1 MARNICLVG
10 AGYISDVHAAAIK
23 TIPGLTLQSVVDPN
37 PAAAASLAK
46 THRIPA
52 VYRSIDEA
60 IAAGN
65 IGAAHVLTPPDRH
78 AETAMPF
85 LRAGIAV
92 LLEKPLAVSTPQ
104 CDALIAAARETG
116 TRLGVNQNFVH
127 HPAFVRLRRAL
138 AEGRLGQ
145 PRYADCIYHAPL
157 RQMASRQFGHW
168 MFLEPGNILL
178 EQAVHPLSQLE
189 ALAGAFEDFQV
200 TAGSPREISPGVPF
214 YDSVCMIL
222 RGRRFPS
229 ALRMAVAQ
237 EFPFWQV
244 TVVCDDGVA
253 VADILNNRFF
263 TYGRTRW
270 LEAADQALSGLK
282 TAWSIGRDSTA
293 NLLNYAL
300 STVKLR
306 GRSDSFFLSMKGSI
320 AAFHEALDRNTTPE
334 LDGAFGAELVCVC
347 ESAAAQ
353 AFSVAHAPKR
363 PKEEGT
369 YDIAIIGGTGFIGSH
384 LVQRLA
390 VDQGLRVGVMA
401 RNVRNLAPAL
411 IHPNVTVVRGDVRR
425 KDDVARFIANSSVV
439 IGLAHGG
446 GGKSYAEIRDGMVG
460 GAETIA
466 RTCLLHGVKRFIHVG
481 SIASLYLGP
490 QQGAVTGSTPPDP
503 QSDSRAD
510 YARAKAECDRMLL
523 AMHRDESLPVC
534 ILRPG
539 LVVGEGTSPFHSGL
553 GFYNN
558 EQHCMGWN
566 AGRNPLPFVLVE
578 DVAQAIVAAVMAPEI
593 EGKCFNIV
601 GDVKPSAR
609 EYTAELARAL
619 GRPLRFHPHSATNLW
634 LVELGKWLLKRLGG
648 RVVPVPSKRDLLS
661 RGLMATFDCRDAK
674 AALGWSPVSDREV
687 FLDRA
692 IRVHQRP

>member
-1 MARNICLVG
+1 MGRAICLVG
-10 AGYISDVHAAAIK
+10 AGYISDVHAAAIR
-23 TIPGLTLQSVVDPN
+23 TIPSLTLQSVVDPN
-37 PAAAASLAK
+37 ASAASALAK
-46 THRIPA
+46 AHRIGR
-52 VYRSIDEA
+52 VYGSINEA
-60 IAAGN
+60 ISAGG

-78 AETAMPF
+78 AETALPF
-85 LRAGIAV
+85 LRAGIPV
-92 LLEKPLAVSTPQ
+92 LLEKPLAVSTAQ
-104 CDALIAAARETG
+104 CRELIAAAREASTG
-116 TRLGVNQNFVH
+116 LGVNQNFVH
-127 HPAFVRLRRAL
+127 HPAFARLRSAL
-138 AEGRLGQ
+138 SKGLFGQ
-145 PRYADCIYHAPL
+145 PRYAECIYHAPL

-168 MFLEPGNILL
+168 MFMQPGNILL

-200 TAGSPREISPGVPF
+200 TAGPPREISPGVPF
-214 YDSVCMIL
+214 YDSVGMML
-222 RGRRFPS
+222 RGRFPC

-237 EFPFWQV
+237 DFPFWQV

-282 TAWSIGRDSTA
+282 TAWSIGRDSAA
-293 NLLNYAL
+293 NLVSYGL

-306 GRSDSFFLSMKGSI
+306 GRSDSFFLSMKASI
-320 AAFHEALDRNTTPE
+320 AAFHEALDRNTAPE
-334 LDGAFGAELVCVC
+334 LDGSFGAELVRVC
-347 ESAAAQ
+347 ESAASQ
-353 AFSVAHAPKR
+353 AFSAVHSPR
-363 PKEEGT
+363 QPKEAGA
-369 YDIAIIGGTGFIGSH
+369 YDIAIIGGTGFIGAH

-390 VDQGLRVGVMA
+390 IEQGLRVGVMA

-411 IHPNVTVVRGDVRR
+411 MHENVTVVRGDVRR
-425 KDDVARFIANSSVV
+425 KDDVARFIGNVSVV

-446 GGKSYAEIRDGMVG
+446 GGKSYTEIREGMVG

-490 QQGAVTGSTPPDP
+490 QPGAVTGNTPPDP
-503 QSDSRAD
+503 QSESRAD

-523 AMHRDESLPVC
+523 AMHRDEGLPVC

-578 DVAQAIVAAVMAPEI
+578 DVAQAILAAAMTPEI

-601 GDVKPSAR
+601 GDIRPSAR

-619 GRPLRFHPHSATNLW
+619 ERPLGFHPHSATNLW
-634 LVELGKWLLKRLGG
+634 LVEIGKWLLKRLGG
-648 RVVPVPSKRDLLS
+648 RAVPMPSKRDLLS

-674 AALGWSPVSDREV
+674 TALGWSPVSDLDV
-687 FLDRA
+687 FLERA
-692 IRVHQRP
+692 IRIHKRS